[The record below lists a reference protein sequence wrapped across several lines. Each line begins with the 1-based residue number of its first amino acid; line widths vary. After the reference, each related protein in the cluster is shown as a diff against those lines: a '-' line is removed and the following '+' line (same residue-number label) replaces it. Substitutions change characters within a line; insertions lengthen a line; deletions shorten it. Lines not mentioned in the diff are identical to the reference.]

1 MIPFKEL
8 WVNNF
13 KVWNMGGGGEWGFL
27 KNINREDDNIGGI

>member
-13 KVWNMGGGGEWGFL
+13 KVWNRGGGGEGGFL
-27 KNINREDDNIGGI
+27 KKINREDDNIGGI